1 MKFLIIGSK
10 GQLGSEL
17 VRECKRNDFS
27 FLALDLPEF
36 NITDTSQVKKTL
48 ADFKP
53 SIVINASAYTN
64 VDKAETD
71 LEIAFSVNSDGPVN
85 LAASCDKNRIPIIH
99 ISTDYVFDGS
109 KGQPYTESD
118 PVSPIGVYGKSK
130 EQGESKLRSILKQ
143 HIILRTSWLY
153 GAYGN
158 NFVKTML
165 RLGIENEIIQVVSDQ
180 YGCPTCA
187 ADLAEAVVDISKQII
202 QSSKIAWG
210 TYHYCGSGITTW
222 HKFAKAIFEI
232 ASQYQNYKVSS
243 VEAITTAQYPTRTKR
258 PAYSALDCGLIKKHF
273 GITQKPWQGSLEKT
287 IARILKDSE
296 RITG

>member
-1 MKFLIIGSK
+1 MKLLILGSK

-36 NITDTSQVKKTL
+36 NITDPSQVEKTL
-48 ADFKP
+48 AVFKP
-53 SIVINASAYTN
+53 SIVFNASAYTN

-71 LEIAFSVNSDGPVN
+71 LAIAFSVNSDGPAN
-85 LAASCDKNRIPIIH
+85 LAVSCDKNRIPIIH

-109 KGQPYTESD
+109 KGQAYTESD
-118 PVSPIGVYGKSK
+118 PVSPLGVYGKSK
-130 EQGESKLRSILKQ
+130 EEGESKLRSILKQ

-158 NFVKTML
+158 NFLKTML
-165 RLGIENEIIQVVSDQ
+165 RLGNEKKIIKVVSDQ

-187 ADLAEAVVDISKQII
+187 ADLAEAVVDISKQIT
-202 QSSKIAWG
+202 QNPKIFWG
-210 TYHYCGSGITTW
+210 TYHYCGLGITTW

-232 ASQYQNYKVSS
+232 AGQYQNFKVSS

-258 PAYSALDCGLIKKHF
+258 PAFSALDCNLINKNF
-273 GITQKPWQGSLEKT
+273 GITQKPWQGSLKKT
-287 IARILKDSE
+287 IKRILMES
-296 RITG
+296 

>member
-1 MKFLIIGSK
+1 MKLLIIGSK

-17 VRECKRNDFS
+17 VIECKRNDFS

-36 NITDTSQVKKTL
+36 NITDPSQVKKTL

-64 VDKAETD
+64 VDMAETEP
-71 LEIAFSVNSDGPVN
+71 EIAYTVNSDGPAN
-85 LAASCDKNRIPIIH
+85 LAVSCDKNRIPIIH

-109 KGQPYTESD
+109 KGQPYAESD
-118 PVSPIGVYGKSK
+118 PVSPLGIYGKSK
-130 EQGESKLRSILKQ
+130 EKGESKLRSILKQ

-153 GAYGN
+153 SAYGN

-165 RLGIENEIIQVVSDQ
+165 KLGKEKEIIKVVSDQ

-187 ADLAEAVVDISKQII
+187 ADLAEAVVYISKQIT
-202 QSSKIAWG
+202 QNFKIAWG
-210 TYHYCGSGITTW
+210 TYHYCGLGITTW
-222 HKFAKAIFEI
+222 HEFAKAIFEI

-243 VEAITTAQYPTRTKR
+243 VEAITTAQYPTKTKR
-258 PAYSALDCGLIKKHF
+258 PAFSALDCGLFKKHF
-273 GITQKPWQGSLEKT
+273 GINIKPWQESLEKT
-287 IARILKDSE
+287 IERILNIE
-296 RITG
+296 

>member
-1 MKFLIIGSK
+1 MKLLIIGSK

-17 VRECKRNDFS
+17 VIECKRNDFS

-36 NITDTSQVKKTL
+36 NITDQPQVKKTL

-64 VDKAETD
+64 VDMAETEP
-71 LEIAFSVNSDGPVN
+71 EIAYTVNSDGPAN
-85 LAASCDKNRIPIIH
+85 LAVSCDKNRIPIIH

-109 KGQPYTESD
+109 KGQPYAESD
-118 PVSPIGVYGKSK
+118 PVSPLGIYGKSK
-130 EQGESKLRSILKQ
+130 EKGESKLRSILKQ

-153 GAYGN
+153 SAYGN

-165 RLGIENEIIQVVSDQ
+165 KLGKEKEIIKVVSDQ

-187 ADLAEAVVDISKQII
+187 ADLAEAVVYISKQIT
-202 QSSKIAWG
+202 QNFKIAWG
-210 TYHYCGSGITTW
+210 TYHYCGLGITTW
-222 HKFAKAIFEI
+222 HEFAKAIFEI

-243 VEAITTAQYPTRTKR
+243 VEAITTAQYPTKTKR
-258 PAYSALDCGLIKKHF
+258 PAFSALDCGLFKKHF
-273 GITQKPWQGSLEKT
+273 GINIKPWQESLEKT
-287 IARILKDSE
+287 IERILKDS
-296 RITG
+296 

>member
-1 MKFLIIGSK
+1 MKLLIIGSK

-17 VRECKRNDFS
+17 VIECKRNDFS

-36 NITDTSQVKKTL
+36 NITDPSQVKKTL

-64 VDKAETD
+64 VDMAETEP
-71 LEIAFSVNSDGPVN
+71 EIAYTVNSDGPAN
-85 LAASCDKNRIPIIH
+85 LAVSCDKNRIPIIH

-109 KGQPYTESD
+109 KGQPYAESD
-118 PVSPIGVYGKSK
+118 PVSPLGIYGKSK
-130 EQGESKLRSILKQ
+130 EKGESKLRSILKQ

-153 GAYGN
+153 SAYGN

-165 RLGIENEIIQVVSDQ
+165 KLGKEKKIIKVVSDQ

-187 ADLAEAVVDISKQII
+187 ADLAEAVVNISKQIT
-202 QSSKIAWG
+202 QNFKTAWG
-210 TYHYCGSGITTW
+210 TYHYCGLGITTW
-222 HKFAKAIFEI
+222 HEFAKAIFEI

-243 VEAITTAQYPTRTKR
+243 VEAITTAQYPTKTKR
-258 PAYSALDCGLIKKHF
+258 PAFSALDCGLFKKHF
-273 GITQKPWQGSLEKT
+273 GINIKPWQESLKKT
-287 IARILKDSE
+287 IERILTDS
-296 RITG
+296 

>member
-1 MKFLIIGSK
+1 MKLLIIGSK

-17 VRECKRNDFS
+17 VIECKRNDFS

-36 NITDTSQVKKTL
+36 NITNPVQVEKTL

-64 VDKAETD
+64 VDKAETEP
-71 LEIAFSVNSDGPVN
+71 EIAFSVNSDGPSN
-85 LAASCDKNRIPIIH
+85 LAVSCDKNRIPIIH
-99 ISTDYVFDGS
+99 VSTDYVFDGS
-109 KGQPYTESD
+109 KGQPYFESD
-118 PVSPIGVYGKSK
+118 TVSPLGVYGKSK
-130 EQGESKLRSILKQ
+130 EEGESKLRSILKQ

-165 RLGIENEIIQVVSDQ
+165 RLGIEKETIKVVSDQ

-187 ADLAEAVVDISKQII
+187 ADLAEDIMDISKQIT
-202 QSSKIAWG
+202 QNLEIAWG
-210 TYHYCGSGITTW
+210 TYHYCGLGITTW
-222 HKFAKAIFEI
+222 HKFAKTIFEI

-258 PAYSALDCGLIKKHF
+258 PPFSALDCSLIKKHF
-273 GITQKPWQGSLEKT
+273 GINTKPWQESLKKT
-287 IARILKDSE
+287 IERILMVS
-296 RITG
+296 

>member
-1 MKFLIIGSK
+1 MKLLIIGSK

-27 FLALDLPEF
+27 FMALDLPEF
-36 NITDTSQVKKTL
+36 NITDPSQVEKTL

-64 VDKAETD
+64 VDKAETEP
-71 LEIAFSVNSDGPVN
+71 EIAFSVNSDGPAN
-85 LAASCDKNRIPIIH
+85 LAVSCGKNRISIIH
-99 ISTDYVFDGS
+99 ISTDYVFYGN

-118 PVSPIGVYGKSK
+118 PVSPLGVYGKSK
-130 EQGESKLRSILKQ
+130 EEGERKLRSILKH

-153 GAYGN
+153 GTFGN

-165 RLGIENEIIQVVSDQ
+165 RLGNEKEIIKVVSDQ

-187 ADLAEAVVDISKQII
+187 ADLAETVMDISKQIA
-202 QSSKIAWG
+202 QSFKITWG
-210 TYHYCGSGITTW
+210 TYHYCGHGITTW

-232 ASQYQNYKVSS
+232 ASQYHNYKVSS
-243 VEAITTAQYPTRTKR
+243 VEAITTDQYPTRTKR
-258 PAYSALDCGLIKKHF
+258 PVFSALDCGLIKKHF
-273 GITQKPWQGSLEKT
+273 SINTKPWQGSLEKT
-287 IARILKDSE
+287 LKRILKNPA
-296 RITG
+296 RI

>member
-17 VRECKRNDFS
+17 VTECKRNDFS

-36 NITDTSQVKKTL
+36 NITDTSQVEKTF

-64 VDKAETD
+64 VDKAETEP
-71 LEIAFSVNSDGPVN
+71 EIAFSVNSDGPAN
-85 LAASCDKNRIPIIH
+85 LAVSCDKNRIPVIH

-109 KGQPYTESD
+109 KGQPYAESD
-118 PVSPIGVYGKSK
+118 PVSPLGVYGKSK
-130 EQGESKLRSILKQ
+130 EQGDSKVRSILKQ

-158 NFVKTML
+158 NFVKIML
-165 RLGIENEIIQVVSDQ
+165 RLGIENEIIKVVSDQ

-258 PAYSALDCGLIKKHF
+258 PAFSALDCGLIKKHF
-273 GITQKPWQGSLEKT
+273 GINTKPWQGSLEKT
-287 IARILKDSE
+287 IERILKDSD

>member
-1 MKFLIIGSK
+1 MRLLIIGSK

-36 NITDTSQVKKTL
+36 NITDPSCVEKTL

-64 VDKAETD
+64 VDKAETEP
-71 LEIAFSVNSDGPVN
+71 EIAFSVNSDGPAN
-85 LAASCDKNRIPIIH
+85 LAVSCEKNRISIIH

-118 PVSPIGVYGKSK
+118 PVSPLGVYGKSK
-130 EQGESKLRSILKQ
+130 EEGERKLRSILKQ

-153 GAYGN
+153 GTFGN

-165 RLGIENEIIQVVSDQ
+165 RLGIEKEIIKVVSDQ

-187 ADLAEAVVDISKQII
+187 ADLAETVMDISKQIV
-202 QSSKIAWG
+202 QSFKITWG
-210 TYHYCGSGITTW
+210 TYHYCGHGITTW

-232 ASQYQNYKVSS
+232 ASQYKNYKVSS
-243 VEAITTAQYPTRTKR
+243 VEAITTAQYPTKTIR
-258 PAYSALDCGLIKKHF
+258 PAFSALDCGLIKKHF
-273 GITQKPWQGSLEKT
+273 SINTKPWQGSLKKT
-287 IARILKDSE
+287 IERMLKYS
-296 RITG
+296 

>member
-1 MKFLIIGSK
+1 MKLLIIGSK

-17 VRECKRNDFS
+17 VRKCKRNDFS

-36 NITDTSQVKKTL
+36 NITDPSQVEKTL
-48 ADFKP
+48 AVFKP
-53 SIVINASAYTN
+53 SIVFNASAYTN

-71 LEIAFSVNSDGPVN
+71 LAIAFSVNSDGPAN
-85 LAASCDKNRIPIIH
+85 LAIYCDKNRIPIIH

-109 KGQPYTESD
+109 KGQAYTESD
-118 PVSPIGVYGKSK
+118 PVSPLGVYGKSK
-130 EQGESKLRSILKQ
+130 EEGESKLRSILKQ

-158 NFVKTML
+158 NFLKTML
-165 RLGIENEIIQVVSDQ
+165 RLGNEKKIIKIVSDQ

-187 ADLAEAVVDISKQII
+187 ADLAEAVVDISKQIT
-202 QSSKIAWG
+202 QNPKIFWG
-210 TYHYCGSGITTW
+210 TYHYCGLGITTW

-232 ASQYQNYKVSS
+232 AGQYQNFKVSS

-258 PAYSALDCGLIKKHF
+258 PAFSALDCNLINKNF
-273 GITQKPWQGSLEKT
+273 GITQKPWQGSLKKT
-287 IARILKDSE
+287 IKRILMES
-296 RITG
+296 

>member
-1 MKFLIIGSK
+1 MKLLIIGSK
-10 GQLGSEL
+10 GQFGSEL

-36 NITDTSQVKKTL
+36 NITNPSQVEKTL

-71 LEIAFSVNSDGPVN
+71 PEIAFSVNRDGPAN
-85 LAASCDKNRIPIIH
+85 LAVPCDKSRIPIIH

-109 KGQPYTESD
+109 KGQPYAESD
-118 PVSPIGVYGKSK
+118 SVSPLGVYGKSK
-130 EQGESKLRSILKQ
+130 EEGESKLRSILKQ

-165 RLGIENEIIQVVSDQ
+165 RLGNEKEIIKVVSDQ

-187 ADLAEAVVDISKQII
+187 ADLAEAVVDISKQIA
-202 QSSKIAWG
+202 QNLKIAWG
-210 TYHYCGSGITTW
+210 TYHYCGLGITTW
-222 HKFAKAIFEI
+222 HEFTKTIFEI
-232 ASQYQNYKVSS
+232 ASQYQNFKVSS
-243 VEAITTAQYPTRTKR
+243 VEAITTAQYPTRAKR
-258 PAYSALDCGLIKKHF
+258 PAFSALDCGLIKKHF
-273 GITQKPWQGSLEKT
+273 GITQKPWQDSLGKT
-287 IARILKDSE
+287 IKRILMNS
-296 RITG
+296 

>member
-1 MKFLIIGSK
+1 MKLLIIGSK

-17 VRECKRNDFS
+17 VIECKRNDFS

-36 NITDTSQVKKTL
+36 NITDPSQVKKTL

-64 VDKAETD
+64 VDMAETEP
-71 LEIAFSVNSDGPVN
+71 EIAYTVNSDGPAN
-85 LAASCDKNRIPIIH
+85 LAVSCDKNRIPIIH

-109 KGQPYTESD
+109 KGQPYAESD
-118 PVSPIGVYGKSK
+118 PVSPLGIYGKSK
-130 EQGESKLRSILKQ
+130 EKGESKLRSILKQ

-153 GAYGN
+153 SAYGN

-165 RLGIENEIIQVVSDQ
+165 KLGKEKEIIKVVSDQ

-187 ADLAEAVVDISKQII
+187 ADLAEAVVDISKQIT
-202 QSSKIAWG
+202 QNFKIAWG
-210 TYHYCGSGITTW
+210 TYHYCGLGITTW
-222 HKFAKAIFEI
+222 HEFAKAIFEI

-243 VEAITTAQYPTRTKR
+243 VEAITTAQYPTKTKR
-258 PAYSALDCGLIKKHF
+258 PAFSA
-273 GITQKPWQGSLEKT
+273 
-287 IARILKDSE
+287 
-296 RITG
+296 

>member
-1 MKFLIIGSK
+1 MKLLIIGSK

-36 NITDTSQVKKTL
+36 NITDPSQVKKTL

-64 VDKAETD
+64 VDMAETEP
-71 LEIAFSVNSDGPVN
+71 EIAYTVNSDGPAN
-85 LAASCDKNRIPIIH
+85 LAVSCDKNRIPIIH

-109 KGQPYTESD
+109 KGQPYAESD
-118 PVSPIGVYGKSK
+118 PVSPLGIYGKSK
-130 EQGESKLRSILKQ
+130 EKGESKLRSILKQ

-153 GAYGN
+153 SAYGN

-165 RLGIENEIIQVVSDQ
+165 KLGKEKEIIKVVSDQ

-187 ADLAEAVVDISKQII
+187 ADLAEAVVDISKQIT
-202 QSSKIAWG
+202 QNFKIAWG
-210 TYHYCGSGITTW
+210 TYHYCGLGITTW
-222 HKFAKAIFEI
+222 HEFAKAIFEI

-243 VEAITTAQYPTRTKR
+243 VEAITTAQYPTKTKR
-258 PAYSALDCGLIKKHF
+258 PAFSALDCGLFKKHF
-273 GITQKPWQGSLEKT
+273 GINIKPWQESLEKT
-287 IARILKDSE
+287 IERILKNS
-296 RITG
+296 

>member
-1 MKFLIIGSK
+1 MKLLIIGSK

-17 VRECKRNDFS
+17 VIECKRNDFS

-36 NITDTSQVKKTL
+36 NITDPSQVKKTL

-64 VDKAETD
+64 VDMAETEP
-71 LEIAFSVNSDGPVN
+71 EIAYTVNSDGPAN
-85 LAASCDKNRIPIIH
+85 LAVSCDKNRIPIIH

-109 KGQPYTESD
+109 KGQPYAESD
-118 PVSPIGVYGKSK
+118 PVSPLGIYGKSK
-130 EQGESKLRSILKQ
+130 EKGESKLRSILKQ

-153 GAYGN
+153 SAYGN

-165 RLGIENEIIQVVSDQ
+165 KLGKEKEIIKVVSDQ

-187 ADLAEAVVDISKQII
+187 ADLAEAVVDISKQITPNF
-202 QSSKIAWG
+202 KIAWG
-210 TYHYCGSGITTW
+210 TYHYCGLGITTW
-222 HKFAKAIFEI
+222 HEFAKAIFEI

-243 VEAITTAQYPTRTKR
+243 VEAITTAQYPTKTKR
-258 PAYSALDCGLIKKHF
+258 PAFSALDCGLFKKHF
-273 GITQKPWQGSLEKT
+273 GINIKPWQESLEKT
-287 IARILKDSE
+287 IERILNIE
-296 RITG
+296 

>member
-1 MKFLIIGSK
+1 MKLLIIGSK

-17 VRECKRNDFS
+17 VIECKRNDFS

-36 NITDTSQVKKTL
+36 NITDPPQVKKTL

-64 VDKAETD
+64 VDMAETEP
-71 LEIAFSVNSDGPVN
+71 EIAYTVNSDGPAN
-85 LAASCDKNRIPIIH
+85 LAVSCDKNRIPIIH

-109 KGQPYTESD
+109 KGQPYAESD
-118 PVSPIGVYGKSK
+118 PVSPLGIYGKSK
-130 EQGESKLRSILKQ
+130 EKGESKLRSILKQ

-153 GAYGN
+153 SAYGN

-165 RLGIENEIIQVVSDQ
+165 KLGKEKEIIKVVSDQ

-187 ADLAEAVVDISKQII
+187 ADLAEAVVDISKQIT
-202 QSSKIAWG
+202 QNFKIAWG
-210 TYHYCGSGITTW
+210 TYHYCGLGITTW
-222 HKFAKAIFEI
+222 HEFAKAIFEI

-243 VEAITTAQYPTRTKR
+243 VEAITTAQYPTKTKR
-258 PAYSALDCGLIKKHF
+258 PAFSALDCGLFKKHF
-273 GITQKPWQGSLEKT
+273 GINIKPWQESLEKT
-287 IARILKDSE
+287 IERILNIE
-296 RITG
+296 

>member
-1 MKFLIIGSK
+1 MKLLIIGSK

-17 VRECKRNDFS
+17 VRKCKRNDFS

-36 NITDTSQVKKTL
+36 NITDPSQVEKTL
-48 ADFKP
+48 AVFKP
-53 SIVINASAYTN
+53 SIVFNASAYTN

-71 LEIAFSVNSDGPVN
+71 LAIAFSVNSDGPAN
-85 LAASCDKNRIPIIH
+85 LAIYCDKNRIPIIH

-109 KGQPYTESD
+109 KGQAYTESD
-118 PVSPIGVYGKSK
+118 PVSPLGVYGKSK
-130 EQGESKLRSILKQ
+130 EEGESKLRSILKQ

-158 NFVKTML
+158 NFLKTML
-165 RLGIENEIIQVVSDQ
+165 RLGNEKKIIKVVSDQ

-187 ADLAEAVVDISKQII
+187 ADLAEAVVDISKQIT
-202 QSSKIAWG
+202 QNPKIFWG
-210 TYHYCGSGITTW
+210 TYHYCGLGITTW

-232 ASQYQNYKVSS
+232 AGQYQNYKVSS

-258 PAYSALDCGLIKKHF
+258 PAFSALDCNLINKNF
-273 GITQKPWQGSLEKT
+273 GITQKPWQGSLKKT
-287 IARILKDSE
+287 IERILMDS
-296 RITG
+296 

>member
-1 MKFLIIGSK
+1 MKLLIIGSK

-258 PAYSALDCGLIKKHF
+258 PAFSALDCGLIKKHF
-273 GITQKPWQGSLEKT
+273 GINTKPWQGSLEKT

>member
-1 MKFLIIGSK
+1 MKLLIIGSK

-17 VRECKRNDFS
+17 VIECKKNDFS

-36 NITDTSQVKKTL
+36 NITDPSCVEKTL

-64 VDKAETD
+64 VDKAETVQ
-71 LEIAFSVNSDGPVN
+71 EIAFAVNSDGPAN
-85 LAASCDKNRIPIIH
+85 LAVSCDKSRIPIIH
-99 ISTDYVFDGS
+99 VSTDYVFDGS

-118 PVSPIGVYGKSK
+118 PVSPLGVYGKSK
-130 EQGESKLRSILKQ
+130 EEGERKLRSILKQ

-153 GAYGN
+153 GTFGN

-165 RLGIENEIIQVVSDQ
+165 RLGNEKEIIKVVSDQ

-187 ADLAEAVVDISKQII
+187 ADLAVAVMHISKQIR
-202 QSSKIAWG
+202 QNLKIAWG
-210 TYHYCGSGITTW
+210 TYHYCGLGITTW

-232 ASQYQNYKVSS
+232 ASQYKNYKVSR
-243 VEAITTAQYPTRTKR
+243 VEAITTAQYPTKTKR
-258 PAYSALDCGLIKKHF
+258 PAFSALNCSLIKKHF
-273 GITQKPWQGSLEKT
+273 GINTKPWQESLEKT
-287 IARILKDSE
+287 IERILMVS
-296 RITG
+296 

>member
-1 MKFLIIGSK
+1 MKLLIIGSK

-17 VRECKRNDFS
+17 VIECKRNDFS

-36 NITDTSQVKKTL
+36 NITDQPQVKKTL

-64 VDKAETD
+64 VDMAETEP
-71 LEIAFSVNSDGPVN
+71 EIAYTVNSDGPAN
-85 LAASCDKNRIPIIH
+85 LAVSCDKNRIPIIH

-109 KGQPYTESD
+109 KGQPYAESD
-118 PVSPIGVYGKSK
+118 PVSPLGIYGKSK
-130 EQGESKLRSILKQ
+130 EKGESKLRSILKQ

-153 GAYGN
+153 SAYGN

-165 RLGIENEIIQVVSDQ
+165 KLGKEKEIIKVVSDQ

-187 ADLAEAVVDISKQII
+187 ADLAEAVVDISKQIT
-202 QSSKIAWG
+202 QNFKIAWG
-210 TYHYCGSGITTW
+210 TYHYCGLGITTW
-222 HKFAKAIFEI
+222 HEFAKAIFEI

-243 VEAITTAQYPTRTKR
+243 VEAITTAQYPTKTKR
-258 PAYSALDCGLIKKHF
+258 PAFSALDCGLFKKHF
-273 GITQKPWQGSLEKT
+273 GINIKPWQESLEKT
-287 IARILKDSE
+287 IERILKDS
-296 RITG
+296 

>member
-1 MKFLIIGSK
+1 MKLLIIGSK

-17 VRECKRNDFS
+17 VRKCKRNDFS

-36 NITDTSQVKKTL
+36 NITDPSQVEKTL
-48 ADFKP
+48 AVFKP
-53 SIVINASAYTN
+53 SIVFNASAYTN

-71 LEIAFSVNSDGPVN
+71 LAIAFSVNSDGPAN
-85 LAASCDKNRIPIIH
+85 LAIYCDKNRIPIIH

-109 KGQPYTESD
+109 KGQAYTESD
-118 PVSPIGVYGKSK
+118 PVSPLGVYGKSK
-130 EQGESKLRSILKQ
+130 EEGESKLRSILKQ

-158 NFVKTML
+158 NFLKTML
-165 RLGIENEIIQVVSDQ
+165 RLGNEKKIIKVVSDQ

-187 ADLAEAVVDISKQII
+187 ADLAEAVVDISKQIT
-202 QSSKIAWG
+202 QNPKNFWG
-210 TYHYCGSGITTW
+210 TYHYCGLGITTW

-232 ASQYQNYKVSS
+232 AGQYQNYKVSS

-258 PAYSALDCGLIKKHF
+258 PAFSALDCNLINKNF
-273 GITQKPWQGSLEKT
+273 GITQKPWQGSLKKT
-287 IARILKDSE
+287 IERILMDS
-296 RITG
+296 